1 MNIKFVASTWHW
13 WLMPVILT
21 TQEVEI
27 WRIVVQ
33 RQPRQIVHKTDL
45 KKKKKKSHH
54 KKGWWSGSGCRYCK
68 KKKGCFCLQNLLPLL
83 FSKPIFSKFLGQSGL
98 TKMQEFKNY
107 PLL

>member
-1 MNIKFVASTWHW
+1 
-13 WLMPVILT
+13 MPVILT

-33 RQPRQIVHKTDL
+33 RQPRQIVHKTDH
-45 KKKKKKSHH
+45 KKKKKKAIT
-54 KKGWWSGSGCRYCK
+54 KRAGGVAQGVGTAK
-68 KKKGCFCLQNLLPLL
+68 KKKKKCCFCLQNLLPLL

>member
-45 KKKKKKSHH
+45 KKKKKKAIT
-54 KKGWWSGSGCRYCK
+54 KRAGGVAQGVGTAK
-68 KKKGCFCLQNLLPLL
+68 KKKKNVASVSRIFCRY
-83 FSKPIFSKFLGQSGL
+83 FSANPFFQS
-98 TKMQEFKNY
+98 F
-107 PLL
+107 

>member
-1 MNIKFVASTWHW
+1 
-13 WLMPVILT
+13 
-21 TQEVEI
+21 
-27 WRIVVQ
+27 VVQ

-45 KKKKKKSHH
+45 KKKKKKAIT
-54 KKGWWSGSGCRYCK
+54 KRAGGVAQGVGTAK
-68 KKKGCFCLQNLLPLL
+68 KKKKKKPKTKSAGGVAQGVGTAKKKKKKKCCFCLQNLLPLL